1 MKNIKRNL
9 LLLACFAL
17 LLFLAGC
24 SQLKPLS
31 VDTKLTV
38 DKNFRGQ
45 REMTAVMT
53 GKEFDVLF
61 DKDLD
66 GLNKLLKDN
75 SPVDMD
81 SLATLEENGSV
92 KITLSIPFASY
103 TEYYEKIMKIFSGSN
118 SYDENRMPSVYFEY
132 SDSLLKKGFAVEE
145 NFTSTELF
153 FWLTDVMLSEI
164 PQLSGKTAD
173 EIFTAGTTTLVFDG
187 EEIPAE
193 SMIKI
198 SRIDANALETITVET
213 TLNSNGSFDAVIDYY
228 AGADVVEK
236 LGQKLTQI
244 MSGLT
249 PEGGTFSSKTTEDGT
264 VFTIKV
270 NAVSAE
276 DYVKKLNKALHTDNT
291 VFEVAEESD
300 ELDTL
305 KARKKITQYLDG
317 SYFLDFSDENTV
329 MTYVLK
335 ASPEHSFEN
344 CESAYK
350 YIKSCNFDNT
360 DDYCSTYVTVAPS
373 DKITLSLGYSVDI
386 DKVEVETIMNNEKD
400 FVRNLRF
407 TLTPE
412 QNSIIG
418 GRFEERINER
428 LGDNIT
434 YEKTKSGSNTVY
446 TVTLR
451 ADSATLLSELTCAFL
466 DGNSMTGNSSLEG
479 GRSDE
484 DRLNKVSYAYTD
496 KMDLS
501 IFLSG
506 SQSTKGLYYRFQYPK
521 NFTGHFVENNNYEN
535 VLEDYNVLTCVTHNK
550 VIEVRSFAQK
560 ANIVGILQRVF
571 LLLSL
576 AGMLIVLLLNIGAI
590 LRCVKKRSFD
600 AEEFGLFSSRGYIF
614 VTIFSICAVV
624 FVISAIR
631 LLFGIY

>member
-1 MKNIKRNL
+1 MKNFRRNL
-9 LLLACFAL
+9 LLLACFVL
-17 LLFLAGC
+17 MLLFAGC
-24 SQLKPLS
+24 SQMKPLS
-31 VDTKLTV
+31 VDTQLTV

-45 REMTAVMT
+45 RTMTAVMT
-53 GKEFDVLF
+53 KKEFDALF
-61 DKDLD
+61 DGDLE
-66 GLNKLLKDN
+66 GLNTLLRDH

-81 SLATLEENGSV
+81 SQATQEDNGSV

-103 TEYYEKIMKIFSGSN
+103 TEYYDKIMKIFSGSN
-118 SYDENRMPSVYFEY
+118 SYDADNMPSVYFEY

-153 FWLTDVMLSEI
+153 FWLTDVMLAEI
-164 PQLSGKTAD
+164 SQLSGKTAD
-173 EIFTAGTTTLVFDG
+173 ELFTAGTTTLIFEG

-193 SMIKI
+193 SAINI
-198 SRIDANALETITVET
+198 SRMDANALDTITVET
-213 TLNSNGSFDAVIDYY
+213 TLNSNGSYDAVIDYY
-228 AGADVVEK
+228 AGAQVVEK

-249 PEGGTFSSKTTEDGT
+249 PDGGTFSTKATEEGT

-270 NAVSAE
+270 SAVSTE
-276 DYVKKLNKALHTDNT
+276 DYVSKLNKALHTDNT
-291 VFEVAEESD
+291 VFEVSEESD
-300 ELDTL
+300 ALDTL

-317 SYFLDFSDENTV
+317 SYFLDFSDADTV

-373 DKITLSLGYSVDI
+373 DKITLYLGYSVDI
-386 DKVEVETIMNNEKD
+386 DKVEVETTMNNEKD
-400 FVRNLRF
+400 FVRNLKF

-412 QNSIIG
+412 QNNIIG
-418 GRFEERINER
+418 ERFEERINER
-428 LGDNIT
+428 LDENTT
-434 YEKTKSGSNTVY
+434 YEKTKSGSSTVY

-451 ADSATLLSELTCAFL
+451 ADSAEALSAQTCAFL
-466 DGNSMTGNSSLEG
+466 DGNSTTGNSAFSG

-496 KMDLS
+496 KIDLS

-550 VIEVRSFAQK
+550 VIEVRSYAQK

-590 LRCVKKRSFD
+590 LRCVKKRRFD
-600 AEEFGLFSSRGYIF
+600 PEEFGLFSSRGYIF
-614 VTIFSICAVV
+614 VTILSVCAVV
-624 FVISAIR
+624 FVISAVR